1 MTMPEFQP
9 TDEERNQV
17 SHLSGLGLNQGHIAA
32 LIRGGIDEKT
42 LRKYF
47 RHELDSGKAGRIQQV
62 SSKLMEKID
71 MGDTASIM
79 FYLKTQARWTENH
92 KIDHSST
99 DGTMSPSID
108 PSKLSDSAIEE
119 ILKARKN
126 DDQTDGH
133 EGGSDARV

>member
-92 KIDHSST
+92 KIAQT
-99 DGTMSPSID
+99 PNPKPQTPNPIT
-108 PSKLSDSAIEE
+108 IF
-119 ILKARKN
+119 ICWKAFFICF
-126 DDQTDGH
+126 
-133 EGGSDARV
+133 